1 MSASRPYLAQM
12 AQAWT
17 AFRHYELRSAAEAAG
32 VALSFDGTLTAE
44 SILLPVQL
52 PDDASVMKLAAR
64 AVLVKSFIDVW
75 ATGTTWEEMSAA
87 LLAYP
92 RPDAAPY
99 LAEGTTFKVVIN
111 KIGRKQ
117 TDEERIATIRS
128 LEPLLPWKGK
138 VRMKRADHTFVVI
151 DDDTCDGGPATAR
164 FYFGRV
170 VAEGRRDLVGKLDL
184 KKRNYIG
191 TTSLDAELSLLMAN
205 LARVR
210 PNDIVYDPF
219 CGTAGTLVAAGAFGA
234 RVLGCD
240 LHLPALRGE
249 LRTRSG
255 PSKLMQAAK
264 QGIPETFAAYGVPPP
279 IDRIHGDSGAHLS
292 FLRLPAADA
301 EAEGARTNASSMVG
315 TSTAPNV
322 AASLRPAL
330 FEAIIT
336 DPPYGI
342 REKPAEVADER
353 FTNRELPE
361 SVMDSHVPRRALAA
375 LEQILSDLF
384 LLSTRSLTMG
394 GRLVFLLPTTTS
406 FTPSMLPPHPGLVLE
421 GASEQL
427 MAARWSRWVVV
438 MRRTAAGEAPDEP
451 PAAVVLYYADGSSA
465 VMAADGRLL
474 ALEEEGGAGAAP
486 PAHKERVF
494 ERAQIFDRAS
504 IRPDGIANLHVRSQD
519 DPTAVLHPRLFG
531 KSAGSRRR
539 IHARIKAAEAGGG
552 PGEEQSK
559 RSAKR
564 RAKNAGRGT
573 YEQQVRDK
581 LGAVQADPGDDL
593 VEAGD
598 NLVDRHRRSHRLLA
612 AAACAAFALGVMVA
626 VRGRSRGSA

>member
-234 RVLGCD
+234 PVLGCD

-255 PSKLMQAAK
+255 PSKLLQAAK
-264 QGIPETFAAYGVPPP
+264 PTAC
-279 IDRIHGDSGAHLS
+279 R
-292 FLRLPAADA
+292 LRLTGFTATRVP
-301 EAEGARTNASSMVG
+301 
-315 TSTAPNV
+315 TSH
-322 AASLRPAL
+322 SCDCRRP
-330 FEAIIT
+330 T
-336 DPPYGI
+336 
-342 REKPAEVADER
+342 RR
-353 FTNRELPE
+353 
-361 SVMDSHVPRRALAA
+361 RRALARMLHPWLA
-375 LEQILSDLF
+375 RAPPQ
-384 LLSTRSLTMG
+384 TSLRAC
-394 GRLVFLLPTTTS
+394 GR
-406 FTPSMLPPHPGLVLE
+406 PSLKP
-421 GASEQL
+421 S
-427 MAARWSRWVVV
+427 SRI
-438 MRRTAAGEAPDEP
+438 RRTA
-451 PAAVVLYYADGSSA
+451 S
-465 VMAADGRLL
+465 
-474 ALEEEGGAGAAP
+474 
-486 PAHKERVF
+486 
-494 ERAQIFDRAS
+494 
-504 IRPDGIANLHVRSQD
+504 VRSQPRS
-519 DPTAVLHPRLFG
+519 PT
-531 KSAGSRRR
+531 SALR
-539 IHARIKAAEAGGG
+539 IASC
-552 PGEEQSK
+552 Q
-559 RSAKR
+559 
-564 RAKNAGRGT
+564 RA
-573 YEQQVRDK
+573 
-581 LGAVQADPGDDL
+581 
-593 VEAGD
+593 
-598 NLVDRHRRSHRLLA
+598 
-612 AAACAAFALGVMVA
+612 
-626 VRGRSRGSA
+626 